1 MSEERFDRL
10 ESLINSLGTALT
22 DRVDTLTNRVDT
34 LTDRVDTLTEHVD
47 VMQQDITNIRGRVDT
62 VQEDINNIRVR
73 IDAEGTMTDT
83 FERYFLQ
90 IMEQGNQ
97 TAQITLDNDRDIGD
111 IQERVDRIERQQR
124 RMNSRLNNID
134 R

>member
-10 ESLINSLGTALT
+10 EALITNLG
-22 DRVDTLTNRVDT
+22 DRVGT
-34 LTDRVDTLTEHVD
+34 LTDQVD
-47 VMQQDITNIRGRVDT
+47 VMQQDINNIRVRVDT

-83 FERYFLQ
+83 FERYFMQL
-90 IMEQGNQ
+90 MEQGNRS
-97 TAQITLDNDRDIGD
+97 AQLTLDNNRDIGD
-111 IQERVDRIERQQR
+111 IQERVERIERQQR
-124 RMNSRLNNID
+124 RMNSRLNNLD

>member
-10 ESLINSLGTALT
+10 EVLIT
-22 DRVDTLTNRVDT
+22 
-34 LTDRVDTLTEHVD
+34 TLTERVD
-47 VMQQDITNIRGRVDT
+47 ILTERVDIMQQDINVMQQDINS
-62 VQEDINNIRVR
+62 IRVR

-97 TAQITLDNDRDIGD
+97 TAQITLDNNRDIGD
-111 IQERVDRIERQQR
+111 IQERVERVERQQR
-124 RMNSRLNNID
+124 RMNLRLNNID

>member
-10 ESLINSLGTALT
+10 EALITNLT
-22 DRVDTLTNRVDT
+22 DRVGTLTS
-34 LTDRVDTLTEHVD
+34 RVDTLTEHVD
-47 VMQQDITNIRGRVDT
+47 TLTEHVDTMQEDITNIRGQVDT
-62 VQEDINNIRVR
+62 VQEDITNIRVR

-97 TAQITLDNDRDIGD
+97 TAQITLDNNRDIGD

>member
-10 ESLINSLGTALT
+10 ETLISSVAEQ
-22 DRVDTLTNRVDT
+22 VS
-34 LTDRVDTLTEHVD
+34 TLTERVD
-47 VMQQDITNIRGRVDT
+47 VMQQ
-62 VQEDINNIRVR
+62 DINNIRVR

-97 TAQITLDNDRDIGD
+97 SAQLTRDNNRDIGD
-111 IQERVDRIERQQR
+111 IQERVERIERQQR
-124 RMNSRLNNID
+124 RMNSRLNDID